1 MSSLRR
7 IMLVLTLNGLTVIAG
22 LSLIAC
28 STPEEG
34 VQETTTSTI
43 EEGTAPEE
51 EISTGEEAATE
62 ETETEVPDYEA
73 KLRMLNEMGLKVEV
87 WEDGE
92 KTITWTQ
99 KKPNWKAEEP
109 DGTQMVLYKG
119 DEKKLYLVDLTE
131 KTAVVMPAEGAEE
144 FMMMS
149 PLHIAQTFKDL
160 PWTVQTG
167 DTWTAVAEDGTVE
180 AKFEGPQG
188 LMTQLK
194 FTDPDA
200 TTYTIE
206 FRYLNVGDVA
216 DSEFDLP
223 SDISVQELPSEMMP
237 ETEESEQG

>member
-1 MSSLRR
+1 MFSLKR
-7 IMLVLTLNGLTVIAG
+7 IILVLTLSALIVIAG
-22 LSLIAC
+22 LSLMAC

-34 VQETTTSTI
+34 AQEATTGTA
-43 EEGTAPEE
+43 EEGAAPTAP
-51 EISTGEEAATE
+51 GEEVSPGPEAT
-62 ETETEVPDYEA
+62 TEKTEATDYEA
-73 KLRMLNEMGLKVEV
+73 KLKMLNEMVLKVEV

-92 KTITWTQ
+92 KMITWTQ

-109 DGTQMVLYKG
+109 DGTQIVLYKG

-149 PLHIAQTFKDL
+149 PLYIAQAFQDL
-160 PWTVQTG
+160 PWTAQTG
-167 DTWTAVAEDGTVE
+167 NTWTVVTEDGTVE

-194 FTDPDA
+194 VTDVDG

-206 FRYLNVGDVA
+206 FKYLNVGDVA

-223 SDISVQELPSEMMP
+223 SDISVQELPEMMP